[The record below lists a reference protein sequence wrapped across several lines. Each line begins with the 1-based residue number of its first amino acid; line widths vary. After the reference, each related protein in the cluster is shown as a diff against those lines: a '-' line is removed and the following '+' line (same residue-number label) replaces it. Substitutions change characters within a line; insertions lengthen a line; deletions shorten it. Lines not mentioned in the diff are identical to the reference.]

1 MKELLRKYKKSI
13 IWFLIIGIVVIPILI
28 HIAFKIKSPIDF
40 FVAVWDAG
48 DFLAFYGALVGSI
61 ATVWGVYLSIEYS
74 RSNYQE
80 DVKKRVLPFVV
91 LTNLRSKPKISFF
104 SGANTKKVPFS
115 SEYEEYKIQKIYY
128 IIKDGNITAQTWLS
142 AEQQEKIE
150 QGGFLWRTDES
161 GTKSVLRVDLVS
173 IPLELENVGN
183 GVAIQFRVGLN
194 SNVID
199 EEKWQHINP
208 MPLKVG
214 QSLYVHIYCDDG
226 EKSKGSYILD
236 LVYDDIYGNKYRQ
249 CHTISIDCV
258 NGVLKT
264 CFYLDDEQK
273 SIEVS

>member
-1 MKELLRKYKKSI
+1 M
-13 IWFLIIGIVVIPILI
+13 IPILI

-115 SEYEEYKIQKIYY
+115 SEYEEYKLQKIYY

-150 QGGFLWRTDES
+150 QGGFLWQTDEN
-161 GTKSVLRVDLVS
+161 GTKNVVRVDLVS

-183 GVAIQFRVGLN
+183 GAAIQFRVGLN
-194 SNVID
+194 SNAVD
-199 EEKWQHINP
+199 EEKWQYINP

-226 EKSKGSYILD
+226 EKSKGNYILD

-249 CHTISIDCV
+249 KYAITLNNPNGFMQYCFSM
-258 NGVLKT
+258 NGVQ
-264 CFYLDDEQK
+264 ER
-273 SIEVS
+273 I